1 MSIEIHNGNSIEL
14 DYQNDFFTM
23 IYFDPPFNSNR
34 SYKMSVDSDVGFD
47 DKWED
52 DDYEEFIDKNITKL
66 HKLLKKEGTL
76 FFHISSSCMFIPEK
90 VLRKHFKF
98 VEPIFW
104 KKCRSKNNVKNK
116 LGSVVDIIFKCNK
129 IAKPKFNLVYQEK
142 DEKYLKNSFNNVDER
157 GKYSLGHIVTEKTKS
172 GYKYEIT
179 INNKTFNPESGW
191 RIKKEEVE
199 RLISEDRIHIPSKPN
214 GNLYKKIYIS
224 ENPGKPCTDLW
235 DDIHSIG
242 QGSEERRY
250 PTEKPIKL
258 LERLILIST
267 DEGDTVLDPMCGSG
281 TTGEACR
288 KLNRKCVLNDANLDA
303 INVVKKRLAI
313 GC

>member
-1 MSIEIHNGNSIEL
+1 MDIHTGDSLEL
-14 DYQNDFFTM
+14 NYPNEYFNM

-34 SYKMSVDSDVGFD
+34 TYRMSATSEVGFD
-47 DKWED
+47 DNWKDED
-52 DDYEEFIDKNITKL
+52 YKDFIDKNIKKL
-66 HKLLKKEGTL
+66 KKLLKNDGTL
-76 FFHISSSCMFIPEK
+76 FFHISSSCMFIPET
-90 VLRKHFKF
+90 VLRENFKF

-104 KKCRSKNNVKNK
+104 KKCRPKNNVKNK

-129 IAKPKFNLVYQEK
+129 ITKPKFNLVYQDK
-142 DEKYLKNSFNNVDER
+142 DEKYIKKSFANVDER
-157 GKYSLGHIVTEKTKS
+157 GNYGLGRIVTERSKI

-179 INNKTFNPESGW
+179 IENKTFNPASGW
-191 RIKKEEVE
+191 TIKKEELE
-199 RLISEDRIHIPSKPN
+199 RLISENRIHIPSKSN
-214 GNLYKKIYIS
+214 ANLYKKIYIS
-224 ENPGKPCTDLW
+224 ESTGKPCTDLW

-242 QGSEERRY
+242 NGNEERRY

-267 DEGDTVLDPMCGSG
+267 NENDIVLDPMCGSG

-288 KLNRKCVLNDANLDA
+288 KLNRKCVLNDANKDA

-313 GC
+313 